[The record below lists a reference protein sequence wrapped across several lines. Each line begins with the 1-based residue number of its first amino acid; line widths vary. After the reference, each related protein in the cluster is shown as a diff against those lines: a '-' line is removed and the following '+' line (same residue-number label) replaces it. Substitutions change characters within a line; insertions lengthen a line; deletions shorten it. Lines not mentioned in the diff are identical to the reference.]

1 MKKTIPFHC
10 LVCVFKDSWEVSIV
24 QDSSFLHLTKVQD
37 KHFLLSLRK
46 GTPCCPSSGAEDLGI
61 AQQASS
67 YPTLGLLQL
76 QSHGSAKAFQKAYD
90 REIKGDAEP

>member
-46 GTPCCPSSGAEDLGI
+46 GTPCYPSSGAEDLGI

-67 YPTLGLLQL
+67 YPTFRASSASVPWLCKSIPEGL
-76 QSHGSAKAFQKAYD
+76 
-90 REIKGDAEP
+90 